1 MNKFKQLS
9 LSIFL
14 IFSSSAFAV
23 TTTSDV
29 KGNLV
34 DENGNALSGVAIT
47 VTYDATNSVK
57 TVSTDENGDFYA
69 ANLKA
74 GGPYTIAAGNSK
86 LSDVFLSIGKTANVK
101 LTLSSS
107 ASIEDVVVTA
117 SKLNVIDTTSGPS
130 YVFTSADLA
139 NTAAY
144 DRDIKEVLAQHPS
157 IYINDADNKS
167 MQCAGNNSRFNGL
180 TVDGIALNDTFGLN
194 SNGYPAERMPFSYD
208 AIDQVAVE
216 FAPYDVQYG
225 GFSACVINA
234 VTKSGTSELTGSF
247 FYEMTND
254 SLTGDETETSELTI
268 PSYDEA
274 KYGFTVGGPVLQNSL
289 ITGDMYFFASYEKY
303 DDQDL
308 GEYGYAGSGMPSEL
322 AWLSEAD
329 YNRIV
334 DIANNVYGFDPG
346 GLPSALDSES
356 EKLLVKIDYYLND
369 NTRAV
374 FTYNSSEGFTNQP
387 SDASPTEFEFANH
400 FYKRGNDLESYMLKV
415 FSSIGNVN
423 TEFKYSSTELNNT
436 QVGLG
441 GSFGDFQISGVNGGK
456 VYFGG
461 TDDSRQNNKMNTDAT
476 TIAFIG
482 DYQMNN
488 SVLSFGYE
496 LQENTIFNLFM
507 QESIGGEWDFYGIDN
522 LENGIVALDFQNTAT
537 LNPNDA
543 SKEWTYD
550 VTTLFV
556 QNEVAISDNLDIS
569 YGVRYEQYGVG
580 EGPLENPEFVGRYGY
595 SNAATFDGAEVI
607 MPRISFSYRVNGTEY
622 YGGYGVFSGGNPSV
636 WFSNNYSNNGIT
648 IQDGD
653 GDYDLFA
660 TGGAVHVDEDEDEN
674 EVLTPTTFCNV
685 DGSASSEGP
694 GYAVPC
700 YAIAQV
706 QSGSANGDTNSFDPD
721 LEMPTFKKLSLGM
734 KRQMGEYDV
743 SVDLMYTRNK
753 NPFYVYNLANTFREY
768 GPTGH
773 ALFDTIS
780 WGGEGDYTLAN
791 SGSTPKNVVFSVN
804 ASRSFDNDVDVTF
817 GYTNTDAQDVHPMS
831 SSVAYTNA
839 NENLVTLNPNDPSPA
854 RSNWEIEHRFVS
866 TLNWMANDK
875 TNVSV
880 FYQLASGNP
889 YSLSANSSKGRYDPT
904 YEVLGLAPV
913 WRGEDF
919 PSVPLYIGE
928 NATYDET
935 ATGLSEMDPGL
946 YERNAFTSDWSSRID
961 MKVTHSPMDN
971 LDLYMVVK
979 NLGNLLNS
987 EWGAYKRS
995 ASANSVATSSWD
1007 ANGAVTYSDATTPNI
1022 NQVIGSASIW
1032 NIKLGFKYSY

>member
-47 VTYDATNSVK
+47 VTYEATNSVK

-117 SKLNVIDTTSGPS
+117 SKLNVVDTTSGPS

-157 IYINDADNKS
+157 IYINDADNKA

-254 SLTGDETETSELTI
+254 DLTGDTTETSELTI
-268 PSYDEA
+268 PAYDEA
-274 KYGFTVGGPVLQNSL
+274 KYGFTVGGPILQNSL

-322 AWLSEAD
+322 AWLSKAD
-329 YNRIV
+329 YDRIV
-334 DIANNVYGFDPG
+334 TIANDVYGFDPG

-356 EKLLVKIDYYLND
+356 EKLLVKVDYYLND

-387 SDASPTEFEFANH
+387 SDASPTEFEFSNH

-441 GSFGDFQISGVNGGK
+441 GSFGDFQISNVNGGT

-556 QNEVAISDNLDIS
+556 QNEVAVSDDLDIS

-580 EGPLENPEFVGRYGY
+580 EGPLENPDFVDTYGY

-607 MPRISFSYRVNGTEY
+607 MPRISFSYRANGTEY

-653 GDYDLFA
+653 GNYRLFDA
-660 TGGAVHVDEDEDEN
+660 TDGLVYEEYTGNKDANGDKIYVD
-674 EVLTPTTFCNV
+674 VPTTLCNV
-685 DGSASSEGP
+685 DGSASSEGA
-694 GYAVPC
+694 GYAIPC
-700 YAIAQV
+700 SAIAKV
-706 QSGSANGDTNSFDPD
+706 QSGSASGDTNSFNPD
-721 LEMPTFKKLSLGM
+721 LEMPIFKKFSIGM

-743 SVDLMYTRNK
+743 SIDWMYTRNK
-753 NPFYVYNLANTFREY
+753 NPFYVYNLANTV
-768 GPTGH
+768 TGTAPSGH
-773 ALFDTIS
+773 SIFNDSGIVED
-780 WGGEGDYTLAN
+780 GNYELAN
-791 SGSTPKNVVFSVN
+791 SGSTPKNIIFSIN

-817 GYTNTDAQDVHPMS
+817 GYTNTDAQDVHPTA

-854 RSNWEIEHRFVS
+854 RSDWEIEHRFTS

-875 TNVSV
+875 TNVSL

-889 YSLSANSSKGRYDPT
+889 YSLSVKGNFG
-904 YEVLGLAPV
+904 ELGISPA
-913 WRGEDF
+913 WRTGDF
-919 PSVPLYIGE
+919 PSIPLYIGDGV
-928 NATYDET
+928 TYSQS
-935 ATGLSEMDPGL
+935 AVGLSEMDPGL
-946 YERNAFTSDWSSRID
+946 YERNEFTSDWSSRID
-961 MKVTHSPMDN
+961 LKVTHSPMDN
-971 LDLYMVVK
+971 LDVYMVVK

-987 EWGAYKRS
+987 EWGAYKRTE
-995 ASANSVATSSWD
+995 SANSVATSSWD